1 MASARRY
8 LSSNFDCGR
17 WPEHRPELG
26 CPRLR
31 RCLILITPF
40 AGPECDSEN
49 PPRSACNLLC
59 FESVLWGVLIITLP
73 TGQRTTKRA
82 TMDLRHLL
90 SCEASDGGNERHT
103 QRLAR
108 NTNVAIETFL
118 QWVEE
123 DGYNVTTWSPSSV
136 EQRETGYPSLIRHTV
151 TDFRAETI
159 SHSTSS
165 LNMPRSSEQRSWG
178 GIHHLSTQAF
188 PFFNR
193 LPRELRMKIWQMAAL
208 EGRFFQPIVEPIRLG
223 FADSAVQ
230 DQLGLSPSYATFQW
244 TLKPLIVREVCREA
258 LHATKDIAGFEAGLS
273 DTTASSCWLSQRR
286 DIVFIDTNMI
296 DKLDPLDLCRI
307 RALGYPDTQ
316 FNTLEKCLE
325 VLFSFLRHAP
335 ECDTIYIC
343 FCARTVQS
351 SCIHPMSFTK
361 SRQLEEDDLVGSY
374 ESLGAPPGPVRW
386 GQLRRV
392 IYTFWDDCLRFFGLA
407 GAQFPSLVGLDV
419 YNMGL

>member
-1 MASARRY
+1 
-8 LSSNFDCGR
+8 
-17 WPEHRPELG
+17 
-26 CPRLR
+26 
-31 RCLILITPF
+31 
-40 AGPECDSEN
+40 
-49 PPRSACNLLC
+49 
-59 FESVLWGVLIITLP
+59 
-73 TGQRTTKRA
+73 
-82 TMDLRHLL
+82 MDLRSLL
-90 SCEASDGGNERHT
+90 RCKGSGGVNERHT
-103 QRLAR
+103 QRLSR
-108 NTNVAIETFL
+108 DMNVAIDTFL
-118 QWVEE
+118 EWLEE
-123 DGYNVTTWSPSSV
+123 DRYKTTTSSPSSA
-136 EQRETGYPSLIRHTV
+136 EQRETGHPSLVRHTA

-165 LNMPRSSEQRSWG
+165 LNMPSSSEQRSWSG
-178 GIHHLSTQAF
+178 FHHPSTPAF

-208 EGRFFQPIVEPIRLG
+208 EGRFFQPMVEPIRLG

-244 TLKPLIVREVCREA
+244 TLKPLIVRKVCREA

-273 DTTASSCWLSQRR
+273 NTTGSSCWLLHQRR

-316 FNTLEKCLE
+316 FHTLEKCLE
-325 VLFSFLRHAP
+325 VLFSALRYATR
-335 ECDTIYIC
+335 CDTIYFC
-343 FCARTVQS
+343 FCARAVQR
-351 SCIHPMSFTK
+351 SCTLPMSFTR

-392 IYTFWDDCLRFFGLA
+392 IHTIWVDYLRFYRLA
-407 GAQFPSLVGLDV
+407 GVLAGFQVPSLVGIDV
-419 YNMGL
+419 YSMVL